1 MTVHRKR
8 MSPMTLT
15 KDIHHNNHLMK
26 RSSRTVNK
34 TFPMNKF
41 QSSFKSERKLI
52 NESEMHSHF
61 KQRADQMSLGLQRS
75 SLIPKFKNL
84 NTKFTPYD

>member
-1 MTVHRKR
+1 
-8 MSPMTLT
+8 
-15 KDIHHNNHLMK
+15 
-26 RSSRTVNK
+26 
-34 TFPMNKF
+34 MNKF

-75 SLIPKFKNL
+75 YLIPKFKNL

>member
-8 MSPMTLT
+8 MSPMTLA
-15 KDIHHNNHLMK
+15 KDMVNNNHHIVK

-41 QSSFKSERKLI
+41 PSSFKSERKLI
-52 NESEMHSHF
+52 NETDLNSHF
-61 KQRADQMSLGLQRS
+61 K
-75 SLIPKFKNL
+75 
-84 NTKFTPYD
+84 